1 MYPKK
6 SWQKNFIHMIMVHR
20 LINNT
25 YAFRGRRDCMEV
37 GFTTTYAKSVP
48 INIVS
53 SNPAHGEV
61 YLFYSIM

>member
-1 MYPKK
+1 
-6 SWQKNFIHMIMVHR
+6 MIMVHR